1 MCALLPPP
9 HHLLTHTHT
18 QDPVVTALVQC
29 FGQLRA
35 VKRAATSLLKSSTA
49 YYRDNLP
56 PTAPKHMAP
65 SEAATVTARRD
76 AAKRDL
82 DARKGPLVFLLAH
95 VDTLEASARGVLKGL
110 YDAPT
115 DPILV
120 EQQAAI
126 VAACATADA
135 QLKALQAAMTEAE
148 AAAEA
153 AARTAAAS
161 LLHEEEKEREERE
174 EAKEG
179 EEAAAAAAKEAAKA
193 AAKAA
198 AAAAAAKAKAA
209 AGGKRIVYAVPARG
223 GVTCPECDSRVFK
236 VKGSLRDHCKA
247 MHPDVECIEVPRQLP
262 PRKNKRRSAP
272 AAQPTSAPGQ
282 GAAPAAAASVLKFAS
297 QCSGVCSTG
306 VRCKNTG
313 PLVQGRCDQHL
324 QLSKHG
330 PWTPEA
336 HFIPAGFQPCAVFV
350 TEVVYLF
357 AK

>member
-1 MCALLPPP
+1 M
-9 HHLLTHTHT
+9 
-18 QDPVVTALVQC
+18 
-29 FGQLRA
+29 
-35 VKRAATSLLKSSTA
+35 
-49 YYRDNLP
+49 
-56 PTAPKHMAP
+56 
-65 SEAATVTARRD
+65 
-76 AAKRDL
+76 
-82 DARKGPLVFLLAH
+82 
-95 VDTLEASARGVLKGL
+95 KGL

-174 EAKEG
+174 EAKRG

-198 AAAAAAKAKAA
+198 AAAAAAKAQAKVA

-223 GVTCPECDSRVFK
+223 GVTCPECKSGVFK

-247 MHPDVECIEVPRQLP
+247 KHPDVECIEVQRPRQYQ
-262 PRKNKRRSAP
+262 RRSAP
-272 AAQPTSAPGQ
+272 AAQPTSAAPGQ

>member
-1 MCALLPPP
+1 M
-9 HHLLTHTHT
+9 
-18 QDPVVTALVQC
+18 VTALVQC

-65 SEAATVTARRD
+65 PEAATVTARRD

-161 LLHEEEKEREERE
+161 LLHEEEKEREE
-174 EAKEG
+174 AKEG

-198 AAAAAAKAKAA
+198 AAAAAAKAQAKVA
-209 AGGKRIVYAVPARG
+209 AGGKRIVYPVQVPALG
-223 GVTCPECDSRVFK
+223 GVTCPECKSGVFK

-247 MHPDVECIEVPRQLP
+247 KHPDVECIEVQR

-272 AAQPTSAPGQ
+272 AAQPTSAAPGQ